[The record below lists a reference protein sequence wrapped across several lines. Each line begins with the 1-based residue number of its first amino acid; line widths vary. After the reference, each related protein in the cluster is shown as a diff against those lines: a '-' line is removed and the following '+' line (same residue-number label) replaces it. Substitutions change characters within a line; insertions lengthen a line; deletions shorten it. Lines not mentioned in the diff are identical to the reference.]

1 MNGKLSRRTET
12 LLSAFQA
19 RNLHD
24 LKRLANDSIQEAVTE
39 NNKNLAEIAVISYAL
54 YKIISKDHFTK
65 NPKWQKV
72 ANTITSGILKANK
85 AIEKN
90 EPKAFQKNL
99 NNVILEIELIDEK
112 LSNFAKSIFY
122 RAKVKQA
129 STAYALGISFNHA
142 AELTGANLKTL
153 QNYIGTTRI
162 HDEQPIYAGIS
173 KRLTTLKRVLND
185 SNRS

>member
-1 MNGKLSRRTET
+1 MTGILSRRTET

-39 NNKNLAEIAVISYAL
+39 NNKDLAEIAVISYAL
-54 YKIISKDHFTK
+54 YKILSKDHFTR
-65 NPKWQKV
+65 NRNWQKV
-72 ANTITSGILKANK
+72 ANTITSGILKAHS
-85 AIEKN
+85 ALEKN
-90 EPKAFQKNL
+90 EQKAFQKQL
-99 NNVILEIELIDEK
+99 HNVILEIEVIDEK

-122 RAKVKQA
+122 RARVKQA
-129 STAYALGISFNHA
+129 STAYALGISINHA
-142 AELTGANLKTL
+142 ASLTGANLKTL

-173 KRLTTLKRVLND
+173 KRVSTLKRLLHD
-185 SNRS
+185 SNSS